1 MEPMAAPNLLLEA
14 DDWEGR
20 DGIHAAG
27 TAFYGGDRLD
37 ASGLVD
43 LFAGTPADEVAS
55 RARELNGLFAAV
67 RVDDDE
73 VIVVSDRVGSRA
85 LFYGREEPRHLG
97 DSFGELRSRVGGGAV
112 PDDRRLEYLMATYV
126 SGRETLDPA
135 IRKTRPGTV
144 LRVDLEDGSVS
155 ERRYYAFRD
164 DPQPERYDED
174 HYPEW
179 KATLE
184 GAFERFVRVLDGRQ
198 VALGLSGGYDSRLI
212 ATMLDRVGY
221 DDVVTFT
228 YTGIQDGA
236 YEARVA
242 REVAADVGF
251 DWVEL
256 ELSREAI
263 REARDSALWRAVVRA
278 LGSSGMSH
286 THPVEVVL
294 HEVLS
299 GIDRI
304 DDDRMRVN
312 GHQLF
317 GAGAYVPERLL
328 DRTEPTDSAG
338 LADAIFEMHYRE
350 HDFDTHEVDLVKGR
364 IRRSADLDRA
374 LDPDEAFEAVERWVW
389 GERLPNFLTMRALL
403 RMDPDVWFPL
413 MDAELLEFWN
423 RIPRTDR
430 YDKRLYERWVDDLY
444 RETYGRVPETAS
456 VLKRRERTVQASGLD
471 RLFWRLRYS
480 PLGEY
485 VETSRVRPYA
495 SAAAGLVFGRAATPA
510 EFYRRDPLFA
520 FVDEE
525 RFVREYTGREGFR
538 YVLANEILHTLDP
551 SG

>member
-1 MEPMAAPNLLLEA
+1 MGVANLLLEA
-14 DDWEGR
+14 NDWEGS
-20 DGIHAAG
+20 GGVHAAG
-27 TAFYGGDRLD
+27 TAFYGEDRLD

-43 LFAGTPADEVAS
+43 LFAGTPAEEVAPL
-55 RARELNGLFAAV
+55 ARELNGLFAAV
-67 RVDDDE
+67 RVYEDE

-85 LFYGREEPRHLG
+85 LFYGRDEPRHLG

-112 PDDRRLEYLMATYV
+112 PDGRRLEFLMATYV

-144 LRVDLEDGSVS
+144 LRVDLRDDSVS

-164 DPQPERYDED
+164 DPQPERYDGE
-174 HYPEW
+174 HYPAW
-179 KATLE
+179 TAALD

-221 DDVVTFT
+221 DDVVLFT

-242 REVAADVGF
+242 REVAGDVGF

-256 ELSREAI
+256 ELPRRAI
-263 REARDSALWRAVVRA
+263 REARNSAQWRDIVRT

-286 THPVEVVL
+286 THPVEVVI
-294 HEVLS
+294 HEALAGV
-299 GIDRI
+299 DRL
-304 DDDRMRVN
+304 DDDRVRVN

-328 DRTEPTDSAG
+328 DRTGPTDPAG
-338 LADAIFEMHYRE
+338 IADAIFDMHYRE
-350 HDFDTHEVDLVKGR
+350 HGFETPEVDLVKGR
-364 IRRSADLDRA
+364 IRRSAGVDRA
-374 LDPDEAFEAVERWVW
+374 LDPDEAFGAVERWVW
-389 GERLPNFLTMRALL
+389 AERLPNFLTMRALL
-403 RMDPDVWFPL
+403 RLDADVWFPL
-413 MDAELLEFWN
+413 MDAELLDFWN
-423 RIPRTDR
+423 RLPRTDR
-430 YDKRLYERWVDDLY
+430 YDKRLYERWIDDLY

-456 VLKRRERTVQASGLD
+456 VLKRRERTVHASGLD

-480 PLGEY
+480 PLGAY
-485 VETSRVRPYA
+485 VETSPLRPHA
-495 SAAAGLVFGRAATPA
+495 SVVAGLAFGRATTPA
-510 EFYRRDPLFA
+510 GFYRRDPLLA

-538 YVLANEILHTLDP
+538 YVLANEILRTLEP